1 MAVTERIEELLAS
14 VLQEMGYGIVRIQL
28 SGGMRPTLQ
37 IMIER
42 LDEQPVSIDD
52 CVAVSRQASAMLDVA
67 DPIKD
72 SYRLEVSSPG
82 LDRPLVKKADF
93 QRFAGEII
101 KLQTRDPLDGRKR
114 FEGRLEGVEGDDVL
128 LTWDEAQPV
137 LRVPYAQVA
146 KAKIV
151 PEEFM

>member
-1 MAVTERIEELLAS
+1 MAVAERIESLLAP
-14 VLQEMGYGIVRIQL
+14 VLEEMGYGIVRVQL

-42 LDEQPVSIDD
+42 LDEQSVSIDD

-67 DPIKD
+67 DPIK
-72 SYRLEVSSPG
+72 SAYRLEVSSPG
-82 LDRPLVKKADF
+82 IDRPLVKKSDF

-101 KLQTRDPLDGRKR
+101 KLQTRDQLHGRKR
-114 FEGRLEGVEGDDVL
+114 FEGRLEGVEGDEVL
-128 LTWDEAQPV
+128 LTWDEEQPV
-137 LRVPYAQVA
+137 LRVPYEQIA